1 MPLALKNMKIGNSKT
16 CGEPVNMESPPPCA
30 FCVGN
35 SQDCPLLRL
44 ILDWIRNLDTT
55 QHIESAPDDVGIVT
69 VDGVTQFY

>member
-1 MPLALKNMKIGNSKT
+1 
-16 CGEPVNMESPPPCA
+16 MESPPPCA